1 MLGTWQSV
9 ALVDLNQGNPR
20 RSPRLSFL
28 PGQRRPVG
36 WCPVQTHE
44 IRKRFLDH
52 FVNAGHTEVPSASVI
67 LDDPNL
73 LFVNAGMVQF
83 VPFFLGQRT
92 APYTTATSIQKCIR
106 TPDID
111 EVGITTRHNTFFQ
124 MAGNFSFGDYFKRGA
139 IELAWTL
146 LTNPVSEGGYGFDP
160 ERLWATVFYDDDE
173 AVALWQEVAGL
184 PPERI
189 QRRGM
194 ADNYWSMGIPG
205 PCGPCSE
212 IYYDRGPEYGVEG
225 GPEADENRYIEIWN
239 LVFMQNE
246 RGEGTSKDDF
256 EILGPLPRQ
265 NIDTG
270 MGVERIACLLQGVD
284 NVYETDLL
292 RPVIDTVEQYAPR
305 GYGQG
310 NGTDDIRYRVI
321 ADHTRTA
328 AIIIADGV
336 TPSNEGRGYVLRR
349 LLRRIIRS
357 AKLLGIEA
365 PIVGELMATVRDA
378 MGPSYPELV
387 TDFDRISRIAVAEE
401 TAFNRTLASG
411 SKLFEDAATATRSSG
426 KTQLAG
432 SDAFALHDTYGFPIE
447 LTLEMAAEAGLS
459 VDELGFR
466 ELMAEQRRRAKAD
479 AAARKHAH
487 ADLSAFRELV
497 DAGPTEFTGFDELSS
512 EARILGIFV
521 DGKRVPVVA
530 HHAPG
535 DTELRVEIVLDRT
548 PLYAESG
555 GQIADA
561 GWITGTGGSQSA
573 KAAVTDVQKIAKS
586 LWVHRVNVESGEFVE
601 GDTIVAAVDPHWRR
615 GATQGHSGTH
625 MVHAAL
631 RQVLGPNAV
640 QAGSLNRPG
649 YLRFDFNSQSAL
661 TEEQRNQVEEVSN
674 EAVQADY
681 PVNTFLTGLEKA
693 KAMGAMAMFGEQYPD
708 EVRVVEIGGPFSL
721 ELCGGTHVNNS
732 AQIGPI
738 TILGESSVGS
748 GVRRVEAYVGLD
760 SFRHLSKER
769 ALMAGLASSLKV
781 PSDEVPAR
789 VAILVEKLKTAEK
802 ELERVRLNAARSGA
816 ADAAGTAEQIGTVRL
831 VAQRMASGM
840 SAGDLR
846 SLVGDI
852 KSRLGSD
859 PGVVVLIA
867 EADSENGPTVPFVVA
882 ANQAAQDAGVRAN
895 ELVQCVSTAV
905 GGRGGGKPDLAQGS
919 GKDAAGIEAALAAVR
934 AELAR
939 G

>member
-1 MLGTWQSV
+1 
-9 ALVDLNQGNPR
+9 
-20 RSPRLSFL
+20 
-28 PGQRRPVG
+28 
-36 WCPVQTHE
+36 VQTHE

-52 FVNAGHTEVPSASVI
+52 FVKAGHTEVPSASVI

-92 APYTTATSIQKCIR
+92 PPYDRATSVQKCIR
-106 TPDID
+106 TPDIE

-124 MAGNFSFGDYFKRGA
+124 MAGNFSFGDYFKKGA
-139 IELAWTL
+139 IELAWSL
-146 LTNPVSEGGYGFDP
+146 LTNPVAEGGYGFDP

-173 AVALWQEVAGL
+173 AIALWQEVAGL
-184 PPERI
+184 PLERI

-212 IYYDRGPEYGVEG
+212 IYYDRGPEYGVDG
-225 GPEADENRYIEIWN
+225 GPEANEDRYIEIWN

-256 EILGPLPRQ
+256 EILGPLPRK

-270 MGVERIACLLQGVD
+270 MGVERIACLLQNVD
-284 NVYETDLL
+284 NVYETDLV
-292 RPVIDTVEQYAPR
+292 RPVIDKVAEYAPR

-310 NGTDDIRYRVI
+310 SHDDDVRYRI
-321 ADHTRTA
+321 IGDHSRTA
-328 AIIIADGV
+328 AIIIGDGV
-336 TPSNEGRGYVLRR
+336 TPGNEGRGYVLRR
-349 LLRRIIRS
+349 LLRRIIRA
-357 AKLLGIEA
+357 AKLLGVEQ
-365 PIVGELMATVRDA
+365 PIMSELMVTVRDE

-387 TDFDRISRIAVAEE
+387 TDFDRIQRIAVAEE

-411 SKLFEDAATATRSSG
+411 SKLFEDAAAATKSAG
-426 KTQLAG
+426 KTVLGGAE
-432 SDAFALHDTYGFPIE
+432 AFALHDTYGFPIE
-447 LTLEMAAEAGLS
+447 LTLEMASEADLS

-497 DAGPTEFTGFDELSS
+497 DAGPTEFTGFDELTS

-530 HHAPG
+530 HHPRVHSE
-535 DTELRVEIVLDRT
+535 TPPPERVEIVLDRT

-561 GWITGTGGSQSA
+561 GWISGTGGSGAA
-573 KAAVTDVQKIAKS
+573 KAAVTDVQKIAKT

-601 GDTIVAAVDPHWRR
+601 GDTVTAAVDPKWRH

-625 MVHAAL
+625 MVHGAL

-649 YLRFDFNSQSAL
+649 YLRFDFNWQGPLS
-661 TEEQRNQVEEVSN
+661 EEQRTQVEEVTN
-674 EAVQADY
+674 QAVEADY

-693 KAMGAMAMFGEQYPD
+693 KSMGAMAMFGEQYPD
-708 EVRVVEIGGPFSL
+708 EVRVVDIGGPFSL
-721 ELCGGTHVNNS
+721 ELCGGTHVHNS
-732 AQIGPI
+732 AQIGPV

-760 SFRHLSKER
+760 SFRHLAKER

-789 VAILVEKLKTAEK
+789 VATLVERLKVAEK
-802 ELERVRLNAARSGA
+802 ELDRMRLASARAAAANAA
-816 ADAAGTAEQIGTVRL
+816 AGAEQVGKVRL
-831 VAQRMASGM
+831 VAQRMSAGM
-840 SAGDLR
+840 NAGDLR

-852 KSRLGSD
+852 RGKLGSE
-859 PGVVVLIA
+859 PGVVVLI
-867 EADSENGPTVPFVVA
+867 SEGDEGTVPFVVA
-882 ANQAAQDAGVRAN
+882 TNPAAQDAGLSAN
-895 ELVQCVSTAV
+895 ELIKQISSAV
-905 GGRGGGKPDLAQGS
+905 DGRGGGKADLAQGS
-919 GKDAAGIEAALAAVR
+919 GKNAAGINAALAAVR
-934 AELAR
+934 AEIAR
-939 G
+939 S

>member
-1 MLGTWQSV
+1 M
-9 ALVDLNQGNPR
+9 
-20 RSPRLSFL
+20 
-28 PGQRRPVG
+28 
-36 WCPVQTHE
+36 QTHE

-52 FVNAGHTEVPSASVI
+52 FVKAGHTEVPSASVI

-83 VPFFLGQRT
+83 VPYFLGQRT
-92 APYTTATSIQKCIR
+92 PPYATATSIQKCIR

-139 IELAWTL
+139 IELAWSL
-146 LTNPVSEGGYGFDP
+146 LTNNIGAGGYGLDP
-160 ERLWATVFYDDDE
+160 ERLWATVYLDDDE
-173 AVALWQEVAGL
+173 AAGLWQDVAGL
-184 PPERI
+184 PSERI

-205 PCGPCSE
+205 PCGPSSE
-212 IYYDRGPEYGVEG
+212 IYYDRGPDYGPEG
-225 GPEADENRYIEIWN
+225 GPVVNEDRYLEVWN

-246 RGEGTSKDDF
+246 RGEGTTKEDY
-256 EILGPLPRQ
+256 EILGPLPRK

-270 MGVERIACLLQGVD
+270 MGVERVALVLQDVH

-292 RPVIDTVEQYAPR
+292 RPVIDAVAARASRRYDA
-305 GYGQG
+305 GHHA
-310 NGTDDIRYRVI
+310 DDVRYRII
-321 ADHTRTA
+321 ADHSRTA
-328 AIIIADGV
+328 AILIGDGV
-336 TPSNEGRGYVLRR
+336 SPGNDGRGYVLRR
-349 LLRRIIRS
+349 LLRRVIRS
-357 AKLLGIEA
+357 AKLLNIDS
-365 PIVGELMATVRDA
+365 PIVGDLMATVRDA

-387 TDFDRISRIAVAEE
+387 NDFDRINRIAVAEE

-411 SKLFEDAATATRSSG
+411 SRLFDEVAGTTKAKGASVVS
-426 KTQLAG
+426 G
-432 SDAFALHDTYGFPIE
+432 SDAFTLHDTYGFPIE
-447 LTLEMAAEAGLS
+447 LTLEMAAESGLR
-459 VDELGFR
+459 VDETGFR

-487 ADLSAFRELV
+487 ADLTAYRELV
-497 DAGPTEFTGFDELSS
+497 DAAPTEFTGFDELAS

-530 HHAPG
+530 HGSQGHTANA
-535 DTELRVEIVLDRT
+535 DRVELVLDRT

-555 GQIADA
+555 GQIADE
-561 GWITGTGGSQSA
+561 GTISGTGSGGSA
-573 KAAVTDVQKIAKS
+573 KAAVTDVQKIAKT

-601 GDTIVAAVDPHWRR
+601 GDTVIAAVDPGWRR

-649 YLRFDFNSQSAL
+649 YLRFDFNWQGPL
-661 TEEQRNQVEEVSN
+661 TEAQRTQIEEVTN
-674 EAVQADY
+674 QAVQADFE
-681 PVNTFLTGLEKA
+681 VHTFTEPLEKA
-693 KAMGAMAMFGEQYPD
+693 KAMGAMALFGESYPE

-721 ELCGGTHVNNS
+721 ELCGGTHVENS
-732 AQIGPI
+732 AQIGPV
-738 TILGESSVGS
+738 TILGESSIGS

-760 SFRHLSKER
+760 SFRHLAKER

-789 VAILVEKLKTAEK
+789 VASLVERLKAAEK
-802 ELERVRLNAARSGA
+802 ELERARLANARAAAVNAAAGAERIGNVRVVAHRMSG
-816 ADAAGTAEQIGTVRL
+816 GIT
-831 VAQRMASGM
+831 
-840 SAGDLR
+840 SADLR

-852 KSRLGSD
+852 RGRLGSD
-859 PGVVVLIA
+859 PAVIALIA
-867 EADSENGPTVPFVVA
+867 EGENDSVPYAVA
-882 ANQAAQDAGVRAN
+882 ANPAAQDLGIRAN
-895 ELVQCVSTAV
+895 DLIKQLAAAV
-905 GGRGGGKPDLAQGS
+905 DGRGGGKPDLAQGS
-919 GKDAAGIEAALAAVR
+919 GKMPAGIDAALDAVR
-934 AELAR
+934 AAIAR
-939 G
+939 VG

>member
-1 MLGTWQSV
+1 M
-9 ALVDLNQGNPR
+9 
-20 RSPRLSFL
+20 
-28 PGQRRPVG
+28 
-36 WCPVQTHE
+36 QTHE

-83 VPFFLGQRT
+83 VPYFLGQRT
-92 APYTTATSIQKCIR
+92 PPYSTATSVQKCIR
-106 TPDID
+106 TPDIE

-124 MAGNFSFGDYFKRGA
+124 MAGNFSFGDYFKARA

-146 LTNPVSEGGYGFDP
+146 LTNPVDEGGYGFDP

-173 AVALWQEVAGL
+173 AEQLWQDIAGL

-212 IYYDRGPEYGVEG
+212 IYFDRGPEYGIEG
-225 GPEADENRYIEIWN
+225 GPEANEDRYIEIWN

-246 RGEGTSKDDF
+246 RGEGTSKEDF
-256 EILGPLPRQ
+256 EILGPLPRK

-292 RPVIDTVEQYAPR
+292 RPVIDKVAQYAPR
-305 GYGQG
+305 GYGAG
-310 NGTDDIRYRVI
+310 NHDDDVRYRVI

-336 TPSNEGRGYVLRR
+336 TPGNEGRGYVLRR
-349 LLRRIIRS
+349 LLRRIIRA
-357 AKLLGIEA
+357 AKLLGVEQ
-365 PIVGELMATVRDA
+365 PIMAELMATVRDA

-387 TDFDRISRIAVAEE
+387 TDFDRINRIAVAEE

-411 SKLFEDAATATRSSG
+411 SKLFEEAAESTRKSG
-426 KTQLAG
+426 KTVLGG
-432 SDAFALHDTYGFPIE
+432 SDAFTLHDTYGFPIE

-497 DAGPTEFTGFDELSS
+497 DAGPTEFTGFDELTSQ
-512 EARILGIFV
+512 ARILGIFV
-521 DGKRVPVVA
+521 DGKRVPVVS
-530 HHAPG
+530 HESRVHSEAP
-535 DTELRVEIVLDRT
+535 ERIEIVLDRT

-561 GWITGTGGSQSA
+561 GTISGTGAGESA
-573 KAAVTDVQKIAKS
+573 KAAVTDVQKIAKT
-586 LWVHRVNVESGEFVE
+586 LWVHRVSVESGEFVE
-601 GDTIVAAVDPHWRR
+601 GDTVVAAVDPKWRR

-649 YLRFDFNSQSAL
+649 YLRFDFNSQGAL
-661 TEEQRNQVEEVSN
+661 TEEQRNEVEEVAN
-674 EAVQADY
+674 EAVQADF
-681 PVNTFLTGLEKA
+681 PVNTFTTALEKA

-721 ELCGGTHVNNS
+721 ELCGGTHVHNS

-760 SFRHLSKER
+760 SFRHLAKER

-789 VAILVEKLKTAEK
+789 VANLVERLKAAEK
-802 ELERVRLNAARSGA
+802 ELDRARLATARAAAANAAVG
-816 ADAAGTAEQIGTVRL
+816 AEQVGKVRL
-831 VAQRMASGM
+831 VAQRMSAGM
-840 SAGDLR
+840 TAGDLR

-852 KSRLGSD
+852 KGKVGSD
-859 PGVVVLIA
+859 PAVVALIA
-867 EADSENGPTVPFVVA
+867 EGDEGTVPFVVA
-882 ANQAAQDAGVRAN
+882 VNPAAQDAGLRAN
-895 ELVQCVSTAV
+895 DLITAIATAV
-905 GGRGGGKPDLAQGS
+905 DGRGGGKPDLAQGS
-919 GKDAAGIEAALAAVR
+919 GKNASGIDAALAAVR
-934 AELAR
+934 AEIAR

>member
-1 MLGTWQSV
+1 M
-9 ALVDLNQGNPR
+9 
-20 RSPRLSFL
+20 
-28 PGQRRPVG
+28 
-36 WCPVQTHE
+36 QTHE
-44 IRKRFLDH
+44 IRKRFTDH
-52 FVNAGHTEVPSASVI
+52 FVKAGHTEVPSASVI

-83 VPFFLGQRT
+83 VPYFLGQRT
-92 APYTTATSIQKCIR
+92 PPYTTATSIQKCIR

-111 EVGITTRHNTFFQ
+111 EVGVTTRHNTFFQ
-124 MAGNFSFGDYFKRGA
+124 MAGNFSFGDYFKRRA

-173 AVALWQEVAGL
+173 AVQLWQEVAGL
-184 PPERI
+184 PSKRI

-212 IYYDRGPEYGVEG
+212 IYYDRGPEYGVAG
-225 GPEADENRYIEIWN
+225 GPEANEDRYIEIWN

-246 RGEGTSKDDF
+246 RGEGTSKEDF

-270 MGVERIACLLQGVD
+270 MGIERIACLLQGVD

-292 RPVIDTVEQYAPR
+292 RPVIDAAARHTSR
-305 GYGQG
+305 GYGRG
-310 NGTDDIRYRVI
+310 SATDDVRYRVI
-321 ADHTRTA
+321 ADHSRTA

-349 LLRRIIRS
+349 LLRRIIRA
-357 AKLLGIEA
+357 AKLLGIER
-365 PIVGELMATVRDA
+365 PIVGELMETVRDA

-387 TDFDRISRIAVAEE
+387 TDFDRINRIAVAEE

-411 SKLFEDAATATRSSG
+411 SKLFEDAAAATRS
-426 KTQLAG
+426 AG
-432 SDAFALHDTYGFPIE
+432 RTELPGAQAFALHDTYGFPIE

-487 ADLSAFRELV
+487 ADLTAFRELV

-512 EARILGIFV
+512 QARILGIFV
-521 DGKRVPVVA
+521 DGKRVPVAA
-530 HHAPG
+530 HHPRVHSETVPA
-535 DTELRVEIVLDRT
+535 ERVEIVLDRT

-561 GWITGTGGSQSA
+561 GHITGTGAGESA
-573 KAAVTDVQKIAKS
+573 RAAVTDVQKIAKT

-601 GDTIVAAVDPHWRR
+601 GDTVIAAVDPEWRR

-649 YLRFDFNSQSAL
+649 YLRFDFNSQGPL
-661 TEEQRNQVEEVSN
+661 TDEQRNRVEEVAN
-674 EAVQADY
+674 EAVQADF
-681 PVNTFLTGLEKA
+681 PVNTFLTGLDKA

-721 ELCGGTHVNNS
+721 ELCGGTHVHNS

-738 TILGESSVGS
+738 TILGEASVGS

-760 SFRHLSKER
+760 SFRHLAKER

-789 VAILVEKLKTAEK
+789 VATLVERLRSAEK
-802 ELERVRLNAARSGA
+802 ELERVRLSAARAAAGNAAS
-816 ADAAGTAEQIGTVRL
+816 TAEQVGKVRL
-831 VAQRMASGM
+831 VAQRMAAGM
-840 SAGDLR
+840 TAADLR

-852 KSRLGSD
+852 RGRFGSD
-859 PGVVVLIA
+859 PGVVVLLA
-867 EADSENGPTVPFVVA
+867 EGADGGVPFVVA

-895 ELVQCVSTAV
+895 DLVTAVAAAV
-905 GGRGGGKPDLAQGS
+905 GGRGGGKADLAQGS
-919 GKDAAGIEAALAAVR
+919 GRDPSGIEAALAAVR

-939 G
+939 D